1 MAKKQIDFTL
11 RENLVLGEK
20 YLLKSFINAGSF
32 GQVWKAINLEKDR
45 EVAIKVPHNQE
56 RGDATLSEGKM
67 LEGIEHPNLITI
79 YWMGRVD
86 GIFVIEMEY
95 FQSRTLADQLGPKGF
110 NSPKTFKEIKHIVV
124 NILDAIDFIH
134 SHKICHGDL
143 KPQNILIQD
152 NEVKITDFGTSKF
165 IEDLFVETND
175 VNGTWA
181 YVAPEVAG
189 SNKRYLN
196 SDIYSIGVIL
206 YQLFT
211 GRTPHQ
217 TSLQVINNYYYP
229 SPREINP
236 NIPDTL
242 NELIVK
248 CLKRNPDDR
257 YTSVPDLKRDFL
269 KAWAEWS
276 DPIIIQSST
285 TVSKKETS
293 WIEEITAAIEKKDFD
308 AAQIILKQEME
319 KSVTPDLLY
328 YSALVDHLRGFF
340 SLSLSTIDSI
350 NINEVEETRRPA
362 FGEMILNLKGKVLSE
377 VKNYEEAV
385 KCFKKLADFNPKSI
399 DYRFKYANILA
410 LIQCEPKAIEILEQ
424 INTETPGILS
434 VVKKIAQAYDQ
445 VKDFKKSLA
454 YYSYAYKLNPNDA
467 RVGHR
472 IEVLRRYS

>member
-1 MAKKQIDFTL
+1 MAKKQLDFTL

-32 GQVWKAINLEKDR
+32 GQVWKAINLLQDK
-45 EVAIKVPHNQE
+45 EVAIKIPHNQE
-56 RGDATLSEGKM
+56 KGDTSLSEGKK
-67 LEGIEHPNLITI
+67 LEGFVHPNLITI

-95 FQSRTLADQLGPKGF
+95 FQARTLSDELGPKGF
-110 NSPKTFKEIKHIVV
+110 NSPKTFSEIKYLIVK
-124 NILDAIDFIH
+124 ILDAVDFIH
-134 SHKICHGDL
+134 SHKINHGDL
-143 KPQNILIQD
+143 KPQNILIHD
-152 NEVKITDFGTSKF
+152 NDVKITDFGTSKF

-189 SNKRYLN
+189 SNTRYLN

-236 NIPDTL
+236 NIPDSL
-242 NELIVK
+242 NEMIIK
-248 CLKRNPDDR
+248 CLKRLPADR
-257 YTSVPDLKRDFL
+257 YLSISDLKTDFL
-269 KAWAEWS
+269 RAWAEWS
-276 DPIIIQSST
+276 EPIIVQHPT

-293 WIEEITAAIEKKDFD
+293 WIEEITAAIEKKNYDR
-308 AAQIILKQEME
+308 AQIILQQEME
-319 KSVTPDLLY
+319 KSPTPDLLFY
-328 YSALVDHLRGFF
+328 NALVDFLRGFY
-340 SLSLSTIDSI
+340 SLSLSTIESI
-350 NINEVEETRRPA
+350 NLNEVEEIRRPA
-362 FGEMILNLKGKVLSE
+362 FGEMVLNLKGKVFSE

-385 KCFKKLADFNPKSI
+385 KCFKKLVDFNPKSI
-399 DYRFKYANILA
+399 DYRYKYANILA

-424 INTETPGILS
+424 INVETPGILS

-445 VKDFKKSLA
+445 VKEFKKSLA
-454 YYSYAYKLNPNDA
+454 YYNYAFRLNPNDT
-467 RVGHR
+467 RVIHR
-472 IEVLRRYS
+472 IEVLKKYS